1 MKRLLLLAVLPLL
14 AFAASVP
21 AQRTDSAK
29 KHVKH
34 GLERFGKNDIAG
46 AIADYDRAI
55 SIDPKLADAYLN
67 RGKAKR
73 AAGDLDGAIADY
85 EMMAELDVR
94 MAINNRDITQA
105 YLNRGYIR
113 SNHMDLDG
121 ALADF
126 DKAIQL
132 DPNDADAYFK
142 RGRAFLIVGNAS
154 FAIADFDKSISI
166 DDRNPLVYAERG
178 FARQTRGE
186 SGAAQKDFERGL
198 KLNNDL
204 RLMLDMHLLE
214 LQMQI
219 KEMQRR
225 QAALKKNIA

>member
-1 MKRLLLLAVLPLL
+1 MKRLLLFAIPTLL
-14 AFAASVP
+14 AFAAITP

-29 KHVKH
+29 KYVKH
-34 GLERFGKNDIAG
+34 GIDRFGKNDIAG

-73 AAGDLDGAIADY
+73 AGGDLDGAIADY
-85 EMMAELDVR
+85 ETVAELDQAMVF
-94 MAINNRDITQA
+94 NNHDITQA

-126 DKAIQL
+126 DKAIKL

-142 RGRAFLIVGNAS
+142 RGRAFLIVGNAK
-154 FAIADFDKSISI
+154 FAIADFDRSISI

-178 FARQTRGE
+178 YARQTQGQDGE
-186 SGAAQKDFERGL
+186 AQKDFERGL

-225 QAALKKNIA
+225 QAAMKKNIA